1 MIAMTNI
8 FEDIKNTVKGVVG
21 SYLMDMNGEII
32 AYDMP
37 KLFEKELVQSSSD
50 LFQLIDI
57 FRSKIP
63 INSLEIKA
71 EQGFIQLAIN
81 KSYILG
87 TFTSKNTDESLLN
100 LIMKKAIMG
109 ITPEEVTAMR
119 KDAQGTEIPMTEAT

>member
-32 AYDMP
+32 AYDVP
-37 KLFEKELVQSSSD
+37 NLFKNELIQSSND

-63 INSLEIKA
+63 INGLEIKA
-71 EQGFIQLAIN
+71 DQGFIQLAIN

-87 TFTSKNTDESLLN
+87 TFTSKYADESLLN
-100 LIMKKAIMG
+100 LIMKKAIVG
-109 ITPEEVTAMR
+109 ITPEDVAAMR
-119 KDAQGTEIPMTEAT
+119 KDAQGTEIPTTEAT